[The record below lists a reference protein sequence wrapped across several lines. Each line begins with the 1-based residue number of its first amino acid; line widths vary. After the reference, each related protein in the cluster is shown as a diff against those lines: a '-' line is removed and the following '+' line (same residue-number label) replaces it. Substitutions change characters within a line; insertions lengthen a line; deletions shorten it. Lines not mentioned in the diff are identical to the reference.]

1 MEPASSPSSVRPAA
15 RPRLVAIVP
24 VGALDAA
31 KSRLGESLDAE
42 ERRELAIRL
51 LERTI
56 AAATGTPAIAE
67 TLVVTPDDEV
77 RVIALAAGA
86 RPIRQRGAGLIGG
99 LEQARDE
106 AVAGGADAILV
117 LPIDLPLVSPG
128 AIASIVQPHLA
139 QKADDDRPLVVLVP
153 DRHGR
158 GTNALLLAPPDAIGF
173 CFGGDSRA
181 AHASNARASGARLVE
196 LPDGPLALDLDTPED
211 LLLVE
216 RLVPELVGV
225 A

>member
-1 MEPASSPSSVRPAA
+1 MERGSDPSSVRPAA
-15 RPRLVAIVP
+15 RRRLVAVVP
-24 VGALDAA
+24 VGSLDEA
-31 KSRLGESLDAE
+31 KSRLGESLDPE
-42 ERRELAIRL
+42 ERRELAMRL

-56 AAATGTPAIAE
+56 AATTRSGAIDE
-67 TLVVTPDDEV
+67 TIVVTPDDEV
-77 RVIALAAGA
+77 RTIALAAGA
-86 RPIRQRGAGLIGG
+86 RPIRQRGGGLISG
-99 LEQARDE
+99 LDQARDE

-128 AIASIVQPHLA
+128 TIATIVEPYLA
-139 QKADDDRPLVVLVP
+139 READDDRPLVVLVP

-181 AHASNARASGARLVE
+181 AHASNARVSGARLVE
-196 LPDGPLALDLDTPED
+196 LADGPLALDLDTAED

-216 RLVPELVGV
+216 RLVPELVG
-225 A
+225 AA